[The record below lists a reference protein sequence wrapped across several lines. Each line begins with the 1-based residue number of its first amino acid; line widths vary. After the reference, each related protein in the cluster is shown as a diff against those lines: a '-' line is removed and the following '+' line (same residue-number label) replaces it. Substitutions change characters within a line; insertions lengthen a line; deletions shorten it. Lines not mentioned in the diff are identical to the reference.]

1 MAKNN
6 KPIPPQPKSKPKTK
20 AKAKPVVPAKTK
32 PKVQVEPEV
41 ATINEAL
48 KGLGYIF
55 NIVASGTFTPAQ
67 LTNALAKCGL
77 SQECKVTERSY
88 LNAIQMAAKR
98 TNGETPNG
106 EPFKVEQLQKDA
118 DGIVVAYYE
127 RERTFDNNNKVKLGK
142 YTMRSKAYFE
152 FASESWLTQ
161 PAELSKVGFFKRVKR
176 YKTHLFGGDL
186 RYWIFNPL
194 FAKMKCMPSIGG
206 AKFVVNDEP
215 LFAKMIDFCKEAG
228 IQYRSYT
235 QMADDETK
243 AALAQDVRGNLT
255 QTLENIKDKIADIQG
270 KDKPRRDSVENA
282 KKQLEACKGELTM
295 MAKLLGFKMQ
305 DIEQTISD
313 LQAEIDGVK
322 ITAKSGSKKDE
333 YKVLLSKLMG
343 EEYEIS
349 TGVYVIPGDVAQEAG
364 IKLPKRSG
372 AALAQSVF
380 NAIAELGYM
389 GGYHGQNLV
398 LKEVKVTEVEF

>member
-1 MAKNN
+1 
-6 KPIPPQPKSKPKTK
+6 TK

-98 TNGETPNG
+98 TNCETPNG

-127 RERTFDNNNKVKLGK
+127 RERTFDKQNKVKLGK
-142 YTMRSKAYFE
+142 YTMVAKAYFE

-176 YKTHLFGGDL
+176 YKAHLFGGDL

-194 FAKMKCMPSIGG
+194 FCKMRCMPSI
-206 AKFVVNDEP
+206 
-215 LFAKMIDFCKEAG
+215 
-228 IQYRSYT
+228 
-235 QMADDETK
+235 
-243 AALAQDVRGNLT
+243 
-255 QTLENIKDKIADIQG
+255 
-270 KDKPRRDSVENA
+270 
-282 KKQLEACKGELTM
+282 
-295 MAKLLGFKMQ
+295 
-305 DIEQTISD
+305 
-313 LQAEIDGVK
+313 
-322 ITAKSGSKKDE
+322 
-333 YKVLLSKLMG
+333 
-343 EEYEIS
+343 
-349 TGVYVIPGDVAQEAG
+349 
-364 IKLPKRSG
+364 
-372 AALAQSVF
+372 
-380 NAIAELGYM
+380 
-389 GGYHGQNLV
+389 
-398 LKEVKVTEVEF
+398 